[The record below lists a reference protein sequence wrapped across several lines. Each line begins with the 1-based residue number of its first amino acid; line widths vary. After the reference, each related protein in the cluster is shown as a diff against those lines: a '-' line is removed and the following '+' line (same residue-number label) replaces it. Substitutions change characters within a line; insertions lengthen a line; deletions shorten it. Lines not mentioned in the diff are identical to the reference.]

1 MWGDTAR
8 EQHVAVVQMPSRC
21 SKSSRGEGI
30 GRVRGAVPDPL
41 VIIVPKPGGTAGRGD
56 KQPVHWGVRGHRVTS
71 CSERMP
77 SLVGGAL
84 LGDFLLSCSFP

>member
-1 MWGDTAR
+1 MWSDTAR
-8 EQHVAVVQMPSRC
+8 EQHVAVVQMPSYC
-21 SKSSRGEGI
+21 SKNSRGEGI

-56 KQPVHWGVRGHRVTS
+56 KQPVHWGVRGHGVT
-71 CSERMP
+71 CSKRMP

-84 LGDFLLSCSFP
+84 LGGFLLFCSFP